1 MRDILATY
9 AGASMVI
16 TTRIHAALP
25 CYGMGTPVLFVTG
38 DEGEGR
44 YQGLVERFA
53 RIRLDSSGR
62 ADRDDVARLA
72 PDGLIDRPIPAVAL
86 GDDEKREMLGLLDR
100 HQALR
105 ARR

>member
-1 MRDILATY
+1 
-9 AGASMVI
+9 
-16 TTRIHAALP
+16 
-25 CYGMGTPVLFVTG
+25 
-38 DEGEGR
+38 
-44 YQGLVERFA
+44 
-53 RIRLDSSGR
+53 
-62 ADRDDVARLA
+62 LA